1 MSAISA
7 SSCLGI
13 SNVASLSKRLW
24 LLKLVWSVH
33 VDCKANDDDEDG
45 VVAEGCVRHVVRVF
59 VPDAPALHFH
69 PLPIVLAHRRL
80 HDVLVPLVLLQTN
93 QCFLCLQADLLC
105 KSILPI
111 LPLLS
116 PLAPF
121 FSVVV
126 FVVRLIFIVL
136 ILSLN
141 SSISLLV
148 LADEVW

>member
-7 SSCLGI
+7 SCRRINNHGSMRVCQ
-13 SNVASLSKRLW
+13 W
-24 LLKLVWSVH
+24 LLKLVLSVH
-33 VDCKANDDDEDG
+33 VDCKAYDDDEDG
-45 VVAEGCVRHVVRVF
+45 VVAEGSVRHVVGVF
-59 VPDAPALHFH
+59 VPDAPALHLH
-69 PLPIVLAHRRL
+69 SLAIVLANRCL